1 MSVEIT
7 FGTYSD
13 NLVQNFNAW
22 LNANA
27 VNVNATYQRVTA
39 EYKTKVIKDKKT
51 NQLVKQEKKKPNS
64 TAVDPLS
71 GKDQWS
77 SALYMVNRLK
87 NRFSDELHVAATIFI
102 DYLVQQ
108 FSRVAIVNCRTVD
121 KKARIYVKHIL
132 DNANQIELLPLVS
145 HFKCYKTALKTHTL
159 NMKNK
164 ANGTTENDVEDEKEK
179 IKVKKHHFSYCVFG
193 VCKQVIDDLNRENPN
208 AGYDKILISS
218 EYKAFM
224 CELVDELVQ
233 SFGPILRQ
241 EIVSHDVKTVNVG
254 TFYRVLSVLL
264 NWHHIDFTNIKS
276 YISDRIKRYDNYTT
290 VRAEERKSDRSNGIN
305 PNSDESSEQ

>member
-1 MSVEIT
+1 MKVYDANGVETTQLAPTYTKKLRDVYTLEFKTEADAEKLTVGVKEWIKKNKTGLHDKLSIRSKKQGLKLSVEIT

-145 HFKCYKTALKTHTL
+145 HFKSYKTALKTHTL

-218 EYKAFM
+218 
-224 CELVDELVQ
+224 V
-233 SFGPILRQ
+233 
-241 EIVSHDVKTVNVG
+241 
-254 TFYRVLSVLL
+254 
-264 NWHHIDFTNIKS
+264 
-276 YISDRIKRYDNYTT
+276 
-290 VRAEERKSDRSNGIN
+290 
-305 PNSDESSEQ
+305 